1 MIPTLCVYAA
11 FAVLV
16 PALWVCARL
25 WFLRN
30 AIRVLLPE
38 PMAHVIHFPCDF
50 RRYMPRNDSAWL

>member
-11 FAVLV
+11 LAVLV

-25 WFLRN
+25 WILRN

-50 RRYMPRNDSAWL
+50 RRYMPRK